1 MQKTLYPGDGI
12 VVSKIHYGTRFF
24 NLKVPGISPVK
35 RNDIIVFNHPQAN
48 SEIWIKRCIGLPG
61 DTLLIVN
68 NTPYISGLLE
78 KAKKPSSNVPII
90 YHLKF
95 PKNLP
100 QYFRSKDKA
109 NYGPV
114 IIPKRNME
122 IGISPINIR
131 AYKTVIEK
139 HEGNNIKIFNDHI
152 LINGK
157 IASSYRFKRNYY
169 FTLGDNRWHS
179 TDSRFW
185 GFLPEEDIIGKAILK
200 VFSSRQNKNSSSV
213 RFYDLFKKIY

>member
-1 MQKTLYPGDGI
+1 
-12 VVSKIHYGTRFF
+12 
-24 NLKVPGISPVK
+24 
-35 RNDIIVFNHPQAN
+35 
-48 SEIWIKRCIGLPG
+48 
-61 DTLLIVN
+61 
-68 NTPYISGLLE
+68 
-78 KAKKPSSNVPII
+78 
-90 YHLKF
+90 
-95 PKNLP
+95 
-100 QYFRSKDKA
+100 
-109 NYGPV
+109 
-114 IIPKRNME
+114 ME